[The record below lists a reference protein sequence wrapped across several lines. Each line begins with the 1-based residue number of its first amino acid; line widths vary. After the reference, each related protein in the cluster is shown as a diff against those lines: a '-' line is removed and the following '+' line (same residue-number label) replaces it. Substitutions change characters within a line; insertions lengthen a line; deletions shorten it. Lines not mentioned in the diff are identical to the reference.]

1 LETGKKEEEEEILGI
16 TILHVFSKYIY
27 IYIYIYIYKE
37 NSRNMDFF
45 LKKYIYVG
53 VQEFNSKV
61 IRTILYA

>member
-27 IYIYIYIYKE
+27 IYIYKE

-45 LKKYIYVG
+45 LKKNIYVG